1 MQISPIVSEFIA
13 NGGFPVKHLSY
24 SAISQYLKNPRS
36 FKMKYI
42 EYQFDDETN
51 PSFLIGQAIHKWL
64 EIYFQHFIDTKG
76 EYLDTEHV
84 KSLSCTYLDRLILIQ
99 WAKWISKYI
108 KKNGGSCEFPTF
120 TNELTDEEI
129 HEHVLSCEKALEEHL
144 LDAVEWEDDESIK
157 TRSEMAV
164 AIRNSLIKWGKYT
177 MEDLYDGVNNGLD
190 NFFAANLE
198 RGNPLYTERSQTVI
212 ISDQNGDMLPI
223 PLKVITD
230 RIDEIGDGI
239 VDIIDYKSCDKFTD
253 QDDEKM
259 SFELQGAANFFAVYA
274 LTGMRP
280 RSMKY
285 IEILKQK
292 PWYFYPIDP
301 ERKLLKDDLIEIA
314 TWASIEIDKKDKV
327 DEIKGKLIEAW
338 ILIQKAGVSVY
349 EINFDERNDVL
360 DFFLELYKQMIS
372 SVALAEIGWGI
383 YLPNIFD
390 VFDGLKSA
398 LDFKEMD
405 ATPREKVV
413 LWNSQEPSKDDSNQ
427 KKPDTS
433 NGSDEHDEYG
443 DSF

>member
-51 PSFLIGQAIHKWL
+51 PSFLIGQSIHKWL
-64 EIYFQHFIDTKG
+64 EIYFQHFIDTKW
-76 EYLDTEHV
+76 ECLDIDHIKNLACLYV
-84 KSLSCTYLDRLILIQ
+84 DRLISIQ
-99 WAKWISKYI
+99 ESKGISKYI
-108 KKNGGSCEFPTF
+108 KKNGWSCEFPTF
-120 TNELTDEEI
+120 TNELTDDELF
-129 HEHVLSCEKALEEHL
+129 EHILVCAKALDDYL
-144 LDAVEWEDDESIK
+144 LDIVEWEDEESMK
-157 TRSEMAV
+157 TRSEMSL
-164 AIRNSLIKWGKYT
+164 AICNSLIKWWKYT
-177 MEDLYDGVNNGLD
+177 REDLYDGVNNGLD

-338 ILIQKAGVSVY
+338 ILIQKPWVSVY

-427 KKPDTS
+427 KKPDAS
-433 NGSDEHDEYG
+433 NGSDENDEYG